1 MQLPVLG
8 TIPTVTSLPAT
19 GSAASQA
26 DDTSTRFGAKTAPS
40 TAKTNDNV
48 VSSPASLL
56 ADEMQASV
64 VEIQEKA
71 NSEADK
77 KETVVINGLSVITSG
92 HSIDQRQGVSLLRT
106 VSSSDMDQL
115 RNTLTS
121 FVPRET
127 DADNDQAQAKAGD
140 GIEVIEIQINGGMKE
155 TSAKANTALGFGA
168 TSAYTTDDWFRIEG
182 DWSTGDPMKK
192 SNSDDA
198 IEADQRLRLERL
210 MNSVSAEKELQ
221 SKYGDDVKL
230 VYSQVDNSYIM
241 LTPDDAKYN
250 EMQSVESGI
259 QDVIRDVRMGYMDGD
274 VANDVMNKYGYSV

>member
-8 TIPTVTSLPAT
+8 TIPTVTSIPAT

-26 DDTSTRFGAKTAPS
+26 DDTSTRFAAKTAPS
-40 TAKTNDNV
+40 TESANDNI
-48 VSSPASLL
+48 VSSPTSLI
-56 ADEMQASV
+56 ADEMQASM
-64 VEIQEKA
+64 VEMQEKESQKD
-71 NSEADK
+71 NE

-115 RNTLTS
+115 RNNLTS
-121 FVPRET
+121 FVPKET
-127 DADNDQAQAKAGD
+127 DADNDQTLAKAGD
-140 GIEVIEIQINGGMKE
+140 GIEVIEIQIEGGMKE
-155 TSAKANTALGFGA
+155 TSAKANSALGFGA

-259 QDVIRDVRMGYMDGD
+259 QDVISDVRKGYMDRD
-274 VANDVMNKYGYSV
+274 VANEVMNKYGYSV

>member
-8 TIPTVTSLPAT
+8 TIPTVTSIPAT
-19 GSAASQA
+19 GSAASEA
-26 DDTSTRFGAKTAPS
+26 DDTATRFGAAPTTS
-40 TAKTNDNV
+40 TESANDNV
-48 VSSPASLL
+48 VSSPTSLL
-56 ADEMQASV
+56 ADEMQASM
-64 VEIQEKA
+64 VEMQEKE
-71 NSEADK
+71 SQKDDE

-115 RNTLTS
+115 RNNLTS
-121 FVPRET
+121 FAPKET
-127 DADNDQAQAKAGD
+127 DADNDQALAKAGD
-140 GIEVIEIQINGGMKE
+140 GIEVIEIQIDGGMKE
-155 TSAKANTALGFGA
+155 TSAKANSALAFGA

-221 SKYGDDVKL
+221 SKYGEDVKL
-230 VYSQVDNSYIM
+230 VYSQTDNSYIM

-250 EMQSVESGI
+250 EMQSVESGVR
-259 QDVIRDVRMGYMDGD
+259 DVISEVRKGYMDKD
-274 VANDVMNKYGYSV
+274 VANEVLNKYGYSV